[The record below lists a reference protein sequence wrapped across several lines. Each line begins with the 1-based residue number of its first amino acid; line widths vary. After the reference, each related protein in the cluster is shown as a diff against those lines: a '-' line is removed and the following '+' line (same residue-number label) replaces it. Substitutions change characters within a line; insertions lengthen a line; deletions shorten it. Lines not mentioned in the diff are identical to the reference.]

1 MKFVDLITELLD
13 SGIVGV
19 RRELLVGVFGARKKK
34 KKITIVIYRTIC

>member
-1 MKFVDLITELLD
+1 VKFVDLITELLD

-34 KKITIVIYRTIC
+34 KIRIVIYRTIC